1 MIIEI
6 CATTIN
12 SVINANRAGA
22 NRIELCSN
30 YSVGGLT
37 PSIEYVKEALSI
49 SEIPINVLI
58 RPRPG
63 NFIYNDNEIDK
74 MKKDI
79 ISIMD
84 LGVNGF
90 VVGSIKSNGEIDDEF
105 INDVRALTNPLDLT
119 FHRAFDYL
127 SSQTRS
133 IDKLIKSGF
142 SRILCSGNENDA
154 IEGIRNL
161 MSFKRYSNNKIVI
174 MPGGGV
180 NKENC
185 LEFKNAGFK
194 EIHLSGILKNNSS
207 TSLDSDY
214 NTIKE
219 IVSKTK

>member
-22 NRIELCSN
+22 DRIELCSN

-37 PSIEYVKEALSI
+37 PPLEFIKEALNI

-63 NFIYNDNEIDK
+63 NFIYNDDEINK
-74 MKKDI
+74 MKNDI
-79 ISIMD
+79 ISIME
-84 LGVNGF
+84 LGINGF
-90 VVGSIKSNGEIDDEF
+90 VVGSIKSNGDIDNDF
-105 INDVRALTNPLDLT
+105 INEVRGLTDTLDLT

-127 SSQTRS
+127 NNQNES
-133 IDKLIKSGF
+133 IDILINRGF
-142 SRILCSGNENDA
+142 SRILCSGNQNDA
-154 IEGIRNL
+154 IEGIENL
-161 MSFKRYSNNKIVI
+161 ISFNKYSNNGIVI
-174 MPGGGV
+174 MPGGGIS
-180 NKENC
+180 KQNC

-194 EIHLSGILKNNSS
+194 EIHLSGILKSNSLD
-207 TSLDSDY
+207 TLDSDY
-214 NTIKE
+214 KTIEE

>member
-22 NRIELCSN
+22 DRIELCSN

-37 PSIEYVKEALSI
+37 PPLELIKEALNI

-63 NFIYNDNEIDK
+63 NFIYNDDEINI
-74 MKKDI
+74 MKNDI
-79 ISIMD
+79 ISIMG
-84 LGVNGF
+84 LGINGF
-90 VVGSIKSNGEIDDEF
+90 VVGSIKSNGDIDNDF
-105 INDVRALTNPLDLT
+105 INEVRGLTDTLDLT

-127 SSQTRS
+127 NNQNES
-133 IDKLIKSGF
+133 IDILINRGF
-142 SRILCSGNENDA
+142 SRILCSGNQNDA
-154 IEGIRNL
+154 IEGIENL
-161 MSFKRYSNNKIVI
+161 ISFNKYSNNGIVI
-174 MPGGGV
+174 MPGGGIS
-180 NKENC
+180 KENC

-194 EIHLSGILKNNSS
+194 EIHLSGIPKSNSLD
-207 TSLDSDY
+207 SLDSDY
-214 NTIKE
+214 KTIEE

>member
-12 SVINANRAGA
+12 SVINANKAGA

-30 YSVGGLT
+30 YTVGGLT
-37 PSIEYVKEALSI
+37 PSIKFIKEALSV
-49 SEIPINVLI
+49 SEIPINILV
-58 RPRPG
+58 RSRPG
-63 NFIYNDNEIDK
+63 NFIYNNIEIDK

-79 ISIMD
+79 LSIME

-90 VVGSIKSNGEIDDEF
+90 VVGSINLNGVIDHEF
-105 INDVRALTNPLDLT
+105 MKWVRDHTDQLDLT

-127 SSQTRS
+127 NSQNEC
-133 IDKLIKSGF
+133 IDRLVNIGF

-154 IEGIRNL
+154 IEGMENL
-161 MSFKRYSNNKIVI
+161 ILLNKHSNDRIVI

-180 NKENC
+180 NIKNC

-194 EIHLSGILKNNSS
+194 EIHLSGILKSNSS
-207 TSLDSDY
+207 NNFDS
-214 NTIKE
+214 NKKTIE
-219 IVSKTK
+219 GIVSKTK

>member
-12 SVINANRAGA
+12 SVRNANLAGA
-22 NRIELCSN
+22 DRIELCSN

-37 PSIEYVKEALSI
+37 PSIEFIQEALSI
-49 SEIPINVLI
+49 SEIPINVLV
-58 RPRPG
+58 RSRPG
-63 NFIYNDNEIDK
+63 NFIYNNIEIDK

-79 ISIMD
+79 LSIME

-90 VVGSIKSNGEIDDEF
+90 VVGSINSNGVINYEF
-105 INDVRALTNPLDLT
+105 MNWVRDHTDQLDLT

-127 SSQTRS
+127 DNQNDCVDTLVK
-133 IDKLIKSGF
+133 IGF

-154 IEGIRNL
+154 IEGMENL
-161 MSFKRYSNNKIVI
+161 ISLNKYSNDRIVI

-194 EIHLSGILKNNSS
+194 EIHLSGILKSNSLNNF
-207 TSLDSDY
+207 DS
-214 NTIKE
+214 NQKTIEE

>member
-12 SVINANRAGA
+12 SIINANRAGA

-63 NFIYNDNEIDK
+63 NFVYNDNEIDK

-119 FHRAFDYL
+119 FHRAFD
-127 SSQTRS
+127 
-133 IDKLIKSGF
+133 
-142 SRILCSGNENDA
+142 
-154 IEGIRNL
+154 
-161 MSFKRYSNNKIVI
+161 
-174 MPGGGV
+174 
-180 NKENC
+180 
-185 LEFKNAGFK
+185 
-194 EIHLSGILKNNSS
+194 
-207 TSLDSDY
+207 
-214 NTIKE
+214 
-219 IVSKTK
+219 

>member
-12 SVINANRAGA
+12 SIINANRAGA

-63 NFIYNDNEIDK
+63 NFVYNDNEIDK

-133 IDKLIKSGF
+133 IDQLIKSGF

-154 IEGIRNL
+154 IEGITNL

-194 EIHLSGILKNNSS
+194 EIHLSGIPKSNSLD
-207 TSLDSDY
+207 SLDSDY
-214 NTIKE
+214 KTIEE